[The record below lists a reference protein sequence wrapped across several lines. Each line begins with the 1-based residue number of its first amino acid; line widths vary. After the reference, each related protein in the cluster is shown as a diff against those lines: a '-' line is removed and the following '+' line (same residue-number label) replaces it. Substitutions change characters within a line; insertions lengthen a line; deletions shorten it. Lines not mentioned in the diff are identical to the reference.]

1 VGEAEV
7 WRASGVRGAAAV
19 TAAAWAV
26 SKARGSGGGEEEV
39 ECIDAVE

>member
-39 ECIDAVE
+39 ECIYAVE